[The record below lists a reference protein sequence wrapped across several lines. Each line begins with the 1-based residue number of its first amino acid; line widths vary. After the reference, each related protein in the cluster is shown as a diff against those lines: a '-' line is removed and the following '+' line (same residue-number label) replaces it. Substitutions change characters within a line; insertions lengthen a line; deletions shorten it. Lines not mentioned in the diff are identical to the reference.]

1 MDAGTL
7 HRDSIVFDAHCDTLL
22 AVLAGERGLG
32 ERFPEGHIDLPRLL
46 DGGVTAQVFA
56 LFIEDKYLPAGAA
69 KQTLRLLDTLYRA
82 FADHAGQL
90 MLALK
95 AKDIKQA
102 KEEHKV
108 AAVIGFEG
116 AEALEGDLALL
127 RVFYRLG
134 LRLLTI
140 AWSRRNQAADGVAEA
155 RTGGGLTNFGWQL
168 VEECNK
174 LGIIV
179 DISHLAPAGVSDV
192 LEATTAPIIAS
203 HSNAHALCP
212 HARNLTDKQLAGVAR
227 TGGVVGVTFV
237 PAFIH
242 EDEQQASLDGLVD
255 HIDHIVDVA
264 GIDHVGLGSDFDG
277 FGPAVPQ
284 GLEDVTCMPG
294 ITAQLLKRG
303 YTADGARK
311 VLGLNFLRVF
321 RLVVG

>member
-1 MDAGTL
+1 MDAGIL

-22 AVLAGERGLG
+22 AVLAGERELA
-32 ERFPEGHIDLPRLL
+32 ERSSQGHIDLPRLL
-46 DGGVTAQVFA
+46 EAGVTAQVFA

-69 KQTLRLLDTLYRA
+69 RQTLRLLDTFYGEL
-82 FADHAGQL
+82 ADHAAQL
-90 MLALK
+90 MLALQ
-95 AKDIKQA
+95 AKDIEQA

-127 RVFYRLG
+127 RVFHRLG

-155 RTGGGLTNFGWQL
+155 RTGGGLTNFGRQL
-168 VEECNK
+168 VEECNR
-174 LGIIV
+174 LGIIL

-192 LEATTAPIIAS
+192 LAASAAPVIAS
-203 HSNAHALCP
+203 HSNAYALCP
-212 HARNLTDKQLAGVAR
+212 HARNLTDEQLAAVAR

-242 EDEQQASLDGLVD
+242 EDEERASLDRLLD

-277 FGPAVPQ
+277 FGPAAPQ

-294 ITAQLLKRG
+294 ITARLVQRG
-303 YTADGARK
+303 YGADDVRRI
-311 VLGLNFLRVF
+311 LGLNFLRVF
-321 RLVVG
+321 RAVAG